1 MSDVPV
7 EIKEALLA
15 GWRSAPPRPENALV
29 VLCECGYE
37 SAMVHVVNPKRRT
50 RILCDDDAST
60 LGMNY
65 TKKPVTCLECLAYFE
80 SPQY

>member
-7 EIKEALLA
+7 EIIEALLD
-15 GWRSAPPRPENALV
+15 GFRRSGPVPTNARV
-29 VLCECGYE
+29 VLDHQGYE
-37 SAMVHVVNPKRRT
+37 TGLVHAVHPKRRGCN
-50 RILCDDDAST
+50 LCDLSAST